1 MAVNRETLRLLRS
14 MRVAVDKTVDA
25 ATNDLVKAWV
35 YAWDNLSRDWEAAL
49 TDLIAQSQ
57 DGAWP
62 SRSTIYRA
70 ERVLKALDAT
80 QDALERLAREAGVRI
95 VEDLSGITTEAAE
108 WQARLTA
115 SQMPAQ
121 AGPQATLTASF
132 NRVDPGALEAIVNR
146 TTQQVTSTLLPLSME
161 ATASMNAALLRG
173 VALGE
178 NPKTAARAML
188 KRIES
193 TFNGGLTRAMN
204 VARTEMLDAHRG
216 AAYAQDQANADVLA
230 GWEWSAKLDRRTC
243 PSCLAQHG
251 RQHPIDEPGPYD
263 HQQGRCARVPIT
275 KTWAELGFKGIT
287 EPKSLTQDARAWFDG
302 LPEKDQLQI
311 MGPARL
317 DLLKSGDIGWDDL
330 SQRRTA
336 TGWRDSYT
344 VTPVSALAP
353 A

>member
-14 MRVAVDKTVDA
+14 MRLAVDRTVDT

-35 YAWDNLSRDWEAAL
+35 YAWDMLAHDWELAL

-62 SRSTIYRA
+62 TRATIYRA
-70 ERVLKALDAT
+70 ERVLRALDAT

-95 VEDLSGITTEAAE
+95 VDDLAAITAESAE

-115 SQMPAQ
+115 SQLPAEAGTQ
-121 AGPQATLTASF
+121 AALGAQF
-132 NRVDPGALEAIVNR
+132 NRVDAGSLDAIVAR
-146 TTQQVTSTLLPLSME
+146 TTQQITSNLLPLSME
-161 ATASMNAALLRG
+161 ATASLNAALLRG

-216 AAYAQDQANADVLA
+216 AAHAQDQANADVLA
-230 GWEWSAKLDRRTC
+230 AWEWHAALDRRTC

-251 RQHPIDEPGPYD
+251 RQHPVDVPGPYD
-263 HQQGRCARVPIT
+263 HQQGRCARVPVT
-275 KTWAELGFKGIT
+275 KSWAELGFTGLK
-287 EPKSLTQDARAWFDG
+287 EPKSLTPDARAWFDA
-302 LPEKDQLQI
+302 LPAKDQLQI

-330 SQRRTA
+330 TQRRTA
-336 TGWRDSYT
+336 AGWRDSYT
-344 VTPVSALAP
+344 VTPVSALASS
-353 A
+353 